1 MAAKRRKKR
10 KNERRQFSQLELLN
24 NLKPLIFKESRQ
36 NGNKEKKAD
45 YRCFF
50 LPSFLSF
57 MLFLKNPW

>member
-36 NGNKEKKAD
+36 NGNKEKKAID
-45 YRCFF
+45 QYFPTF
-50 LPSFLSF
+50 LPSCFHYENSL
-57 MLFLKNPW
+57 LG